1 MEKQISELKELNENE
16 IAEMIYE
23 RVNAYWGKF
32 PNIWKYVTI
41 DDMATQVA
49 MDLYRPRK
57 ADGVPH
63 IIHYYNTRGER
74 SLKPLIG
81 MIAYNVLVAEA
92 RDIHS
97 TGVFNNQARRN
108 VYSAVSL
115 ETPVGNDD
123 TSDGISVLGDFIPDE
138 KINISK
144 EIDYVMLF
152 DSLPDKVVEG
162 VFYDMGNGRYSL
174 VSYKTLLN
182 QLLDGYNLTQIGEKL
197 YKRSKSGAICKY
209 RDVSSLVK
217 EMKQTM
223 KDFLKNEYGYTEND
237 YRKGW
242 SL

>member
-115 ETPVGNDD
+115 ETPMGDD
-123 TSDGISVLGDFIPDE
+123 TSDGINVLGDFIPDE
-138 KINISK
+138 KVNISK

-152 DSLPDKVVEG
+152 DSLPDKIVEG
-162 VFYDMGNGRYSL
+162 VFYDMGDGKYSL

-197 YKRSKSGAICKY
+197 YKRNKSGAICKY

-223 KDFLKNEYGYTEND
+223 KDFLANEYDYTEND

-242 SL
+242 NL